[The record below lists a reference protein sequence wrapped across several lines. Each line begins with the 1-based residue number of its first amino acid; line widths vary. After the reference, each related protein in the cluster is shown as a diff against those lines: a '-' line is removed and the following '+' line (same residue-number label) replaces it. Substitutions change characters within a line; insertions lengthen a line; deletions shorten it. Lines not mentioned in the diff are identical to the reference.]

1 MKLTIFTPTYNREEF
16 LEGLYNSIVSS
27 FKASKSD
34 NNIEWLIVDDGSK
47 TDIEKAINKF
57 CEFSPFPIIY
67 IRKNNGGKHTAFNV
81 AIREASGDLFVCID
95 DDDRLTVNAIADIF
109 KLASKYKDTKYVGY
123 VGRVVDENNNL
134 LGKTFDTPFES
145 NTIEIRDKLSYWGEP
160 EIYLTKE
167 LKKYSFIEIEN
178 ERFLTE
184 AYVFDVMSKGNR
196 FIYENV
202 PLMVKKFYPGGLT
215 DNQLKIRIESP
226 KGCFLYYKQRHQLT
240 KGILHKIKA
249 RLNKIRFYLWI
260 NDKKFK
266 QQNRLDFWDYILFI
280 PTYLIY
286 IKDKYDYIKTIR

>member
-27 FKASKSD
+27 FIACNSD
-34 NNIEWLIVDDGSK
+34 DTIEWLIVDDGSK
-47 TDIEKAINKF
+47 TDIEKVISRF
-57 CEFSPFPIIY
+57 YEFSPFPIVY

-95 DDDRLTVNAIADIF
+95 DDDRLTENAIADIF
-109 KLASKYKDTKYVGY
+109 QLARKYKNTKYVGY
-123 VGRVVDENNNL
+123 VGRVVDENNTL

-145 NTIEIRDKLSYWGEP
+145 NTIEIRDKFSYWGEP
-160 EIYLTKE
+160 EIFLTKE
-167 LKKYSFIEIEN
+167 LKNYSFAEIED

-184 AYVFDVMSKGNR
+184 AYIFDVMSKGNR

-226 KGCFLYYKQRHQLT
+226 KGCYLYYKQRYQLT
-240 KGILHKIKA
+240 TGILHKTKA

-260 NDKKFK
+260 NDEEFKKH
-266 QQNRLDFWDYILFI
+266 NRLDFWDYIFI
-280 PTYLIY
+280 FPTYLIY
-286 IKDKYDYIKTIR
+286 IKDKNDYKKR